1 MPGAFKLDN
10 VQPFRPILFWNFSN
24 SFTFILGSPFLL
36 PQREWLRQRGFRFQC
51 LHGAFKLD
59 NVQHFRPRIIP
70 RGVSARARVP
80 SKIIEVMKVA
90 TNQTWDSFTKK
101 EIIKMWPTARN
112 A

>member
-1 MPGAFKLDN
+1 MVETEG
-10 VQPFRPILFWNFSN
+10 
-24 SFTFILGSPFLL
+24 
-36 PQREWLRQRGFRFQC
+36 FQC

-80 SKIIEVMKVA
+80 PKIIEVMKVA